1 MHRTELHPSTPN
13 VGSELLCTILDGPP
27 GSGKTAAMLAEIARH
42 PARYLLAAP
51 RTALVDEHVAS
62 LRSFGV
68 SNIDAIHSD
77 QGIRG
82 TVERRVRE
90 SLDKTAEH
98 IVVVTTHASVMGLG
112 CGDVDGWHVRLDE
125 LPEAAIVSDSVGLA
139 ASWPS
144 LAERYDLVA
153 AKTPGWSALVP
164 RPSTPT
170 LGLGQLADDVAAVLV
185 PMHRIAASRGRT
197 VEVDLERWENAG
209 AARCRVRWRSI
220 WSVAA
225 LRGCASLQIAAAGWS
240 GSLAERAAARDG
252 GVRVDLKRVGSPR
265 TGQPQIRIHWFTGH
279 TGSTSW
285 WETDEGERCL
295 VRISQYLERVGFAG
309 YWACNKSVR
318 PYFAHRF
325 AAPYCRPRMAGTNSL
340 RHHASCAMIYSA
352 KATPADGAIIDAF
365 EIDRDVLC
373 NTREDEDIFQM
384 VTRGAIR
391 DFDYDG
397 PYEIYVYDAE
407 QAERLRTRLIEGG
420 YTDVAAEP
428 VPEAGIL
435 DVERPAPRGAQD
447 AEIDPEAAARKLEA
461 MRDQEAE
468 RGRRRRAAAKAVKIA
483 DGTYRGPGKPRRPP

>member
-1 MHRTELHPSTPN
+1 MHRTELPPSPPDLEK
-13 VGSELLCTILDGPP
+13 ELICTILDGPP
-27 GSGKTAAMLAEIARH
+27 GSGKSTAMIAEIAQQ

-51 RTALVDEHVAS
+51 RTALVDEHVAR
-62 LRSFGV
+62 LRSLGV
-68 SNIDAIHSD
+68 PNIDAIHSD

-82 TVERRVRE
+82 TVERRLRE
-90 SLDKTAEH
+90 SLAKTSEH

-112 CGDVDGWHVRLDE
+112 RGDVDGWHVRLDE
-125 LPEAAIVSDSVGLA
+125 LPEAAILSDSVGLA

-164 RPSTPT
+164 RLNTPT
-170 LGLGQLADDVAAVLV
+170 LGLDQLTDDVAAVLA
-185 PMHRIAASRGRT
+185 PMHRIAASRGRV
-197 VEVDLERWENAG
+197 VEIDLKQWADAG
-209 AARCRVRWRSI
+209 VGRCRVRWRSI

-225 LRGCASLQIAAAGWS
+225 LRGCASIQIAAAGWS

-252 GVRVDLKRVGSPR
+252 GVCVDLKRVGSPR

-295 VRISQYLERVGFAG
+295 VRISQYLERVRYSG
-309 YWACNKSVR
+309 YWACNKMVR

-325 AAPYCRPRMAGTNSL
+325 PAPYCRPRVAGTNTL
-340 RHHASCAMIYSA
+340 RHHTSCAMIYSA

-365 EIDRDVLC
+365 SIDRDVLC
-373 NTREDEDIFQM
+373 TTREDEDIYQM

-391 DFDYDG
+391 DANYDG
-397 PYEIYVYDAE
+397 PYEIYVYDRG
-407 QAERLRTRLIEGG
+407 QAERLRTRLIGGG
-420 YTDVAAEP
+420 YTDVVTSP

-435 DVERPAPRGAQD
+435 DVERPAPRVAAE
-447 AEIDPEAAARKLEA
+447 AEIDPDAAARKLEE
-461 MRDQEAE
+461 MRAQEAE
-468 RGRRRRAAAKAVKIA
+468 RGRRRRAEKRAVKIA
-483 DGTYRGPGKPRRPP
+483 DGTCRGPGKPRRSS